1 MHAGSRFLL
10 LYFILTSTG
19 NLRKQMLNTP
29 KPWEFKK

>member
-1 MHAGSRFLL
+1 MRAHVFLL